1 MKKIISL
8 LLTLVMVFTL
18 AVPAFAAERVNS
30 DNYYKP
36 DYDGYP
42 IIVVRGINFGGLIN
56 EKDGSLA
63 MQFKA
68 EDIFSLLSNMLK
80 GAVIDKNEDFFI
92 DSVIDF
98 VWGLMGNLASD
109 KDGTSLNEDIT
120 AEYFTKSLANYN
132 LADKF
137 DYATENGM
145 AHTAAEIAGDEH
157 AYFFNYD
164 WRLSPEELAAQL
176 SELVETAKKDAGK
189 DKVKIVCASMGGM
202 VATAYLYY
210 YGNDSVDSCTYLCA
224 AHNGTYVAGSALSGN
239 IEIMPE
245 AMNNIFSSLASG
257 NGAVVDFLM
266 KALDKIG
273 VYKLLAFLLNKFID
287 NNIEKVYDEF
297 LRGAFATSVG
307 LWALCPDEYFDSAV
321 DYMFSGY
328 EEEYPVLLEK
338 LEECERFVKS
348 TEKTLAKAEKDGV
361 KLAFITN
368 YNMGLVPVYP
378 ESVLQGDMVL
388 EAELTSNFATF
399 ANQGET
405 LSEDYL
411 KNADSR
417 YVSPEKDIDAST
429 ALYKD
434 CTWFV
439 KNANHV
445 ACDYGTQYSDFVFS
459 LLMAE
464 KQPSLAA
471 FPQYPQFMV
480 ADKELNLQ
488 PLAVN

>member
-1 MKKIISL
+1 MKKLISL
-8 LLTLVMVFTL
+8 LLTLILVFTM
-18 AVPAFAAERVNS
+18 AMPAFAADRVNA
-30 DNYYKP
+30 DTYYKP

-42 IIVVRGINFGGLIN
+42 VIVVRGINFGGLIN

-68 EDIFSLLSNMLK
+68 EDIFSLLGNMLK

-109 KDGTSLNEDIT
+109 KDGTSLNKDIT
-120 AEYFTKSLANYN
+120 AEYYTKSLANYN
-132 LADKF
+132 LEEEF
-137 DYATENGM
+137 GYATEHGM

-164 WRLSPEELAAQL
+164 WRLSPKEVAAQL
-176 SELVETAKKDAGK
+176 SELVETAKKDSGK

-210 YGNDSVDSCTYLCA
+210 YGNDSVDSCVYLCA
-224 AHNGTYVAGSALSGN
+224 AHNGTYVAGSALNGN

-245 AMNNIFSSLASG
+245 AMNNIFSALTRG
-257 NGAVVDFLM
+257 NGPIVDFLM
-266 KALDKIG
+266 NALDKIG
-273 VYKLLAFLLNKFID
+273 VYKLLALLLNKFID
-287 NNIEKVYDEF
+287 NNIDKVYDEF
-297 LRGAFATSVG
+297 LRDGFATSVG
-307 LWALCPDEYFDSAV
+307 LWSLCPDEYFDSGV
-321 DYMFSGY
+321 EFVFGGR
-328 EEEYPVLLEK
+328 ENEYPVLLEK
-338 LEECERFVKS
+338 LEECGKFVKS
-348 TEKTLAKAEKDGV
+348 TGETLAKAEKDGV
-361 KLAFITN
+361 KLSFITN

-399 ANQGET
+399 AKQGEA

-411 KNADSR
+411 KNADMA
-417 YVSPEKDIDAST
+417 YVSPDKAIDAST

-434 CTWFV
+434 CTWFI
-439 KNANHV
+439 KDANHV

-459 LLMAE
+459 LLMSE
-464 KQPSLAA
+464 KQPSLRQ
-471 FPQYPQFMV
+471 FSQYPQFMV
-480 ADKELNLQ
+480 ADKQLNLQ
-488 PLAVN
+488 PLAG

>member
-8 LLTLVMVFTL
+8 LLVLVMTFSMVM
-18 AVPAFAAERVNS
+18 PSFAAERINS
-30 DNYYKP
+30 ENYYKP

-42 IIVVRGINFGGLIN
+42 VIIVRGINFGGLIY
-56 EKDGSLA
+56 GSNGELA

-68 EDIFSLLSNMLK
+68 EDIFKMLGDMVK
-80 GAVIDKNEDFFI
+80 GALIDKNEDFFI

-98 VWGLMGNLASD
+98 VWGLMGDLASD
-109 KDGTSLNEDIT
+109 KDGSSLNKDVT
-120 AEYFTKSLANYN
+120 AEYYTKALSEY
-132 LADKF
+132 DIEDEF
-137 DYATENGM
+137 GYETEHGM

-176 SELVETAKKDAGK
+176 NELVETAKKDSGK

-210 YGNDSVDSCTYLCA
+210 YGTQSVDSCIYLCA
-224 AHNGTYVAGSALSGN
+224 AHNGTYVAGSALNGN
-239 IEIMPE
+239 IEIVPE

-257 NGAVVDFLM
+257 NGPFVDFLM
-266 KALDKIG
+266 KALNKSGI
-273 VYKLLAFLLNKFID
+273 YKLLAFLLNKFIE
-287 NNIEKVYDEF
+287 NNIDKVYDEV
-297 LRGAFATSVG
+297 LRDVFATSVG
-307 LWALCPDEYFDSAV
+307 LWALCPDEYFDSGV
-321 DYMFSGY
+321 DFIFSGH
-328 EEEYPVLLEK
+328 EKEYSALLEK
-338 LEECERFVKS
+338 LEECGKFVKS
-348 TEKTLAKAEKDGV
+348 TEATLAKAEKDGV

-399 ANQGET
+399 APQGQV

-411 KNADSR
+411 KTADSK
-417 YVSPEKDIDAST
+417 YVSPSKEIDAST

-445 ACDYGTQYSDFVFS
+445 ACDYGTQYSDMVFS
-459 LLMAE
+459 LLMSD

-471 FPQYPQFMV
+471 FPQYPQFLV
-480 ADKELNLQ
+480 ADAELNLQ
-488 PLAVN
+488 AQ